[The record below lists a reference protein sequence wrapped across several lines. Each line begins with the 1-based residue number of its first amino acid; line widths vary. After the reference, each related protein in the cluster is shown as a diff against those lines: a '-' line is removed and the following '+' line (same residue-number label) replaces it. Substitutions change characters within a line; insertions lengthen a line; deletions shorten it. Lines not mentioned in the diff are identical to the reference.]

1 MRTAMASEKHHLNTI
16 QLANSQTIRWDAEWR
31 IQRDLFNRFE
41 SIDRVQTTTTDH
53 TNASVL
59 KRGIEGGHGFKRCT
73 LTLILLACLRSFFAF
88 GALTTV
94 LMKTDAGQIKLE
106 MFDQD
111 APNTVANFV
120 KLARE
125 GFYDGLAF
133 HRVIDG
139 FMAQGGCPNS
149 REGAKGMPGTGGPGY
164 TINCE
169 INSKKHAPGILSMA
183 HAGKNTG
190 GSQFF
195 IVHEA
200 QPHLDG
206 VHTVFGQT
214 GDMDVVL
221 ALKNGS
227 RIESVTVTD

>member
-1 MRTAMASEKHHLNTI
+1 ME
-16 QLANSQTIRWDAEWR
+16 
-31 IQRDLFNRFE
+31 
-41 SIDRVQTTTTDH
+41 
-53 TNASVL
+53 
-59 KRGIEGGHGFKRCT
+59 
-73 LTLILLACLRSFFAF
+73 
-88 GALTTV
+88 
-94 LMKTDAGQIKLE
+94 TDAGLIELE
-106 MFDQD
+106 LFEAD

-120 KLARE
+120 KLAKD

-133 HRVIDG
+133 HRVIPN

-149 REGAKGMPGTGGPGY
+149 REGAKGTPGTGGPGY

-169 INSKKHAPGILSMA
+169 INNNKHNAGSLSMA

-206 VHTVFGQT
+206 VHTVFGET
-214 GDMDVVL
+214 GNMDVVL

-227 RIESVTVTD
+227 RIKKVTIQ